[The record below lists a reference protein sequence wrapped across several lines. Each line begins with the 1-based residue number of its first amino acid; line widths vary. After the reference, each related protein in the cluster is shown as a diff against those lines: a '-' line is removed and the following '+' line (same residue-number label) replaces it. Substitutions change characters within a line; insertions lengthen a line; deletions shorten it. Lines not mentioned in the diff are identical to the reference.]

1 MRRCM
6 MTSSEKAEK
15 IIEAMRTLDDF
26 DQNLF
31 LHALLGLV
39 KLDCPQ
45 SIVDA
50 AKWTSVSDKLQE
62 ALDKLD

>member
-1 MRRCM
+1 M
-6 MTSSEKAEK
+6 MTSSENAEK

-39 KLDCPQ
+39 KLDSPQ
-45 SIVDA
+45 TIVDA